1 VGTHTATV
9 TVRLTS
15 YPSQPVS
22 VTFKITIIDERCIST
37 VISTVTASIENLV
50 AFAGYKVSSKV
61 KYPFNDTISISNPQT
76 TDSKDLCGDK
86 QLSFQL
92 NGTSTS
98 YLNGSSADFIYLS
111 PPANTTDFGVAL
123 ATV

>member
-1 VGTHTATV
+1 
-9 TVRLTS
+9 
-15 YPSQPVS
+15 
-22 VTFKITIIDERCIST
+22 
-37 VISTVTASIENLV
+37 VISTVPASIENLV
-50 AFAGYKVSSKV
+50 AFAGYTVSSKV
-61 KYPFNDTISISNPQT
+61 KYPFNDTGSISNPQT
-76 TDSKDLCGDK
+76 TDSKDFCGDK